1 MEPNGNVLKEAVMIN
16 LMSNNMKPIKNISI
30 ALLLVFFN
38 TFYAQV
44 AIEKETVDGNSTVLD
59 FNNIPTNTKG
69 IILPATQGLPTGSP
83 ANGTFVFDR
92 SDDKVK
98 VYENNVWKALSDTG
112 NGSAVITNTADET
125 GNGVVIGTQAGSADG
140 VLVLESP
147 DKAMILPKISA
158 PHLNVKNPYPG
169 MICYDTASKTFAVF
183 DGTVWNYW
191 K

>member
-1 MEPNGNVLKEAVMIN
+1 
-16 LMSNNMKPIKNISI
+16 MKPIKNISI
-30 ALLLVFFN
+30 ALSLVVFN

-59 FNNIPTNTKG
+59 FNNTPTNTKG

-83 ANGTFVFDR
+83 ANGTFIFDK
-92 SDDKVK
+92 SDDKIK
-98 VYENNVWKALSDTG
+98 VYENDIWKPLSDTG
-112 NGSAVITNTADET
+112 NSSAVIVNTSDET

-169 MICYDTASKTFAVF
+169 MICYDTVSKTFAVF

>member
-1 MEPNGNVLKEAVMIN
+1 
-16 LMSNNMKPIKNISI
+16 MKHIKSISI
-30 ALLLVFFN
+30 ILIVLVSG
-38 TFYAQV
+38 TFSAQV
-44 AIEKETVDGNSTVLD
+44 AIGKETIEGKDTILD
-59 FNNIPTNTKG
+59 FNNSPANTKG
-69 IILPATQGLPTGSP
+69 LILPATKGLPAGSP
-83 ANGTFVFDR
+83 ANGTFIFDT

-98 VYENNVWKALSDTG
+98 VYENNSWKALSDTG
-112 NGSAVITNTADET
+112 NSTTIKANDSDEK
-125 GNGVVIGTQAGSADG
+125 GAGVVIGEKEGSADG

-147 DKAMILPKISA
+147 DKAMILPKISS

>member
-1 MEPNGNVLKEAVMIN
+1 
-16 LMSNNMKPIKNISI
+16 MKPIKNISI
-30 ALLLVFFN
+30 TLSLVVFN

-69 IILPATQGLPTGSP
+69 IILPAIQGLPTGSP
-83 ANGTFVFDR
+83 ANGTFIFDK
-92 SDDKVK
+92 SDDKIK
-98 VYENNVWKALSDTG
+98 MYENDIWKPLSDTG
-112 NGSAVITNTADET
+112 NSSAVIVNTSDET

-140 VLVLESP
+140 VLVLESA

>member
-1 MEPNGNVLKEAVMIN
+1 
-16 LMSNNMKPIKNISI
+16 MKHLKNISTVLI
-30 ALLLVFFN
+30 LMVFNSFS
-38 TFYAQV
+38 AQV
-44 AIEKETVDGNSTVLD
+44 AIGKETVDGNSTILD
-59 FNNIPTNTKG
+59 FNNTASNTKG
-69 IILPATQGLPTGSP
+69 LILPATEGFPAGSP
-83 ANGTFVFDR
+83 ANGTFIFDT

-98 VYENNVWKALSDTG
+98 VYENNVWKSLSDTG
-112 NGSAVITNTADET
+112 NSSTLTPNTSNET
-125 GNGVVIGTQAGSADG
+125 GNGVVIGIQEGSADG

-147 DKAMILPKISA
+147 DKAMVLPKISA